1 MPAGMIATCVAGG
14 SKSSGLSKGFE
25 LAADGHTQSPERD
38 LGKGSR
44 GPQPFVFARDLLW
57 KHVLYPVLKIL
68 GFTCK
73 EYLFFV
79 VLFCFKDEVLYYESS
94 GKTCISCQA

>member
-1 MPAGMIATCVAGG
+1 MLAGMIATFVAGG

-25 LAADGHTQSPERD
+25 LAADGHAQSPERD
-38 LGKGSR
+38 LGKGSS
-44 GPQPFVFARDLLW
+44 GPQPFVLARDLLR
-57 KHVLYPVLKIL
+57 KHALYPVLKIL

-73 EYLFFV
+73 EYLVFF
-79 VLFCFKDEVLYYESS
+79 VLFCFKDEVLYHESL